1 MNIGAQ
7 QKLYSIINNRI
18 AAKNAM
24 VIENMSL
31 LNVTALIHI
40 KLFEVVLFK

>member
-18 AAKNAM
+18 GCQESNGNREHEPPKRDCSHTHKT
-24 VIENMSL
+24 V
-31 LNVTALIHI
+31 
-40 KLFEVVLFK
+40 